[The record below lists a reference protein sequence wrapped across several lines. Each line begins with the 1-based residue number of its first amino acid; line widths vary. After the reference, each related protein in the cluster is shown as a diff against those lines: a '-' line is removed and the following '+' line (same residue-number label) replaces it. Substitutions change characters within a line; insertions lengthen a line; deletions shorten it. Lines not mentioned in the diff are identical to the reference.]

1 MKIKIKMKLKTI
13 TKVLFIVPLHIPF
26 EDYVNPPR
34 NARKTKKKDGK
45 YYNASVNTDLPLGPM
60 SMSAYLK
67 KHYPDIDVRLIDY
80 NIKLNLVDE
89 GFTHKNFY
97 DFVRE
102 DLENFIKETDF
113 QPNVIGISSL
123 FSPSFNNF
131 IDCGKM
137 AKDLFPKSLVIGGGN
152 IPTNS
157 YDYIYSELKHEFFDA
172 LCFGE
177 GEKPMLEL
185 IEAENPNKYLE
196 NSTSWITPKKLRMFK
211 GAVTPTHNFVDDLD
225 EIPFF
230 DYDLMDYGNEHGL
243 NPVMSTFGTMT
254 DHKGFHI
261 MTSRGCPFKCTF
273 CASHKVHGRDM
284 RYHSLERVEK
294 DFTRLKNKYGAS
306 IMIFQDDHLMG
317 DPERVYEV
325 LKIIK
330 KLELQAIFQNG
341 LTLYAMS
348 HEMLSAFADAGIKQL
363 VLPVESG
370 SEKVLKKLMKKPLKT
385 RISQQVSEDC
395 RELGIYTNAN
405 ILIGMPGETKEDI
418 NEARINLRSLNCNW
432 YHIVCASPIVG
443 SEMHDIALENGYI
456 SGDTLGADYRKA
468 VINTE
473 DFSSKYIQDT
483 AYLMNLELNFIYN
496 ADVKLG
502 DYDLALSGFVNVVR
516 ISPEHAIAYFFA
528 ALCSFKLGNKDKSK
542 EYLESYVNLLGDKF
556 WRKYIDLFNLP
567 ILDSKSI
574 KTISNE
580 TFAFSS
586 ETETELLH
594 ANLSKQAKESQRE
607 LKIVGYPT

>member
-1 MKIKIKMKLKTI
+1 MCMKSIKKI
-13 TKVLFIVPLHIPF
+13 LFIVPLHIPF
-26 EDYVNPPR
+26 EDYINPPR
-34 NARKTKKKDGK
+34 NARKAKKKDGK

-60 SMSAYLK
+60 SMSAYMK
-67 KHYPDIDVRLIDY
+67 KHHPDTDVRLIDY
-80 NIKLNLVDE
+80 NIKLNLVEE
-89 GFTHKNFY
+89 GFTYDNFY

-102 DLENFIKETDF
+102 DLEGFIKETGFEPDI
-113 QPNVIGISSL
+113 IGISSL

-137 AKDLFPKSLVIGGGN
+137 AKELFPSSLVLGGGN

-172 LCFGE
+172 LCYGE
-177 GEKPMLEL
+177 GERPMLEL
-185 IEAENPNKYLE
+185 IESENPSKYLQ
-196 NSTSWITPKKLRMFK
+196 NSTSWITPKKLKMFK
-211 GAVTPTHNFVDDLD
+211 GAVTPSHNFVDDLD
-225 EIPFF
+225 DIPFF
-230 DYDLMDYGNEHGL
+230 DYDLMTYGNDTHGL

-254 DHKGFHI
+254 DHKGYHI

-284 RYHSLERVEK
+284 RYHSLERVER
-294 DFTRLKNKYGAS
+294 DFTRLKEKYGAS

-317 DPERVYEV
+317 DPERVYAV

-330 KLELQAIFQNG
+330 KLKLQAIFQNG

-370 SEKVLKKLMKKPLKT
+370 SETVLKNLMKKPLKT
-385 RISQQVSEDC
+385 KISQQVSEDC

-405 ILIGMPGETKEDI
+405 ILIGMPGETKENI

-443 SEMHDIALENGYI
+443 SEMHDVAKDNGYI

-473 DFSSKYIQDT
+473 DFSAKYIQDT

-502 DYDLALSGFVNVVR
+502 DYDLALSGFANVVR
-516 ISPEHAIAYFFA
+516 ISPDHAIAYFFA
-528 ALCSFKLGNKDKSK
+528 ALCSFKLGFKDKSK
-542 EYLESYVNLLGDKF
+542 KYLESYINLLENKF

-567 ILDSKSI
+567 IIISTKNINSK
-574 KTISNE
+574 
-580 TFAFSS
+580 TFAFTLKS
-586 ETETELLH
+586 ETLQKNISM
-594 ANLSKQAKESQRE
+594 AAKIGNRSP
-607 LKIVGYPT
+607 KIVGYPI

>member
-1 MKIKIKMKLKTI
+1 MKSIKKI
-13 TKVLFIVPLHIPF
+13 LFIVPLHIPF
-26 EDYVNPPR
+26 EDYINPPR
-34 NARKTKKKDGK
+34 NARKAKKKDGK

-60 SMSAYLK
+60 SMSAYMK
-67 KHYPDIDVRLIDY
+67 KHHPDTDVRLIDY
-80 NIKLNLVDE
+80 NIKLNLVEE
-89 GFTHKNFY
+89 GFTYDNFY

-102 DLENFIKETDF
+102 DLEGFIKETGFEPDI
-113 QPNVIGISSL
+113 IGISSL

-137 AKDLFPKSLVIGGGN
+137 AKELFPSSLVLGGGN

-172 LCFGE
+172 LCYGE

-185 IEAENPNKYLE
+185 IESENPSKYLQ
-196 NSTSWITPKKLRMFK
+196 NSTSWITPKKLKMFK

-225 EIPFF
+225 DIPFF
-230 DYDLMDYGNEHGL
+230 DYDLMTYGKDTHGL

-254 DHKGFHI
+254 DHKGYHI

-284 RYHSLERVEK
+284 RYHSLERVER
-294 DFTRLKNKYGAS
+294 DFTRLKEKYGAS

-317 DPERVYEV
+317 DPERVYAV

-330 KLELQAIFQNG
+330 KLKLQAIFQNG

-370 SEKVLKKLMKKPLKT
+370 SETVLKNLMKKPLKT
-385 RISQQVSEDC
+385 KISQQVSEDC

-405 ILIGMPGETKEDI
+405 ILIGMPGETKENI
-418 NEARINLRSLNCNW
+418 NEARMNLRDLNCNW

-443 SEMHDIALENGYI
+443 SEMHDIAKDNGYI

-473 DFSSKYIQDT
+473 DFSAKYIQDM

-502 DYDLALSGFVNVVR
+502 DYDLALSGFVNVIR
-516 ISPEHAIAYFFA
+516 ISPDHAVAYFFA
-528 ALCSFKLGNKDKSK
+528 ALCSFKLGNKDQSK
-542 EYLESYVNLLGDKF
+542 DYLESYINLLGNKF

-567 ILDSKSI
+567 ILTSTKNVSSK
-574 KTISNE
+574 
-580 TFAFSS
+580 TFVFKSES
-586 ETETELLH
+586 ETLQ
-594 ANLSKQAKESQRE
+594 SDMSMKAKKGNRNPE
-607 LKIVGYPT
+607 IVGYPI

>member
-1 MKIKIKMKLKTI
+1 MSKIKKI
-13 TKVLFIVPLHIPF
+13 LFIVPLHIPF
-26 EDYVNPPR
+26 EDYINPPH
-34 NARKTKKKDGK
+34 NARKVKKDDGK
-45 YYNASVNTDLPLGPM
+45 FYNASVNTDLPLGPM
-60 SMSAYLK
+60 SMSAYMK
-67 KHYPDIDVRLIDY
+67 KHHPNIDVRLVDY
-80 NIKLNLVDE
+80 NIELNLVTK

-97 DFVRE
+97 DFVSE
-102 DLENFIKETDF
+102 NLKEFKEETGFKPDL
-113 QPNVIGISSL
+113 IGISSL
-123 FSPSFNNF
+123 FSPSFHNF

-137 AKDLFPKSLVIGGGN
+137 AKDIFPDSLVIGGGN

-157 YDYIYSELKHEFFDA
+157 YDYIYTELKHEFFDA
-172 LCFGE
+172 LCYGE
-177 GEKPMLEL
+177 GEVPMFEL
-185 IEAENPNKYLE
+185 IEAENTEKYLMKS
-196 NSTSWITPKKLRMFK
+196 NSWITPKKLRMFK
-211 GAVTPTHNFVDDLD
+211 GAVNPTHNFVNELDD
-225 EIPFF
+225 IPFF
-230 DYDLMDYGNEHGL
+230 DYDLMDYTTEKHGL

-294 DFTRLKNKYGAS
+294 DFTRLKEKYGAS

-317 DPERVYEV
+317 DPERVYDV

-330 KLELQAIFQNG
+330 KLKLQAIFQNG

-370 SEKVLKKLMKKPLKT
+370 SERVLKKLMKKPLKSE
-385 RISQQVSEDC
+385 ISEQVSRDC

-418 NEARINLRSLNCNW
+418 NEARINLRRMNCNW

-443 SEMHDIALENGYI
+443 SEMHDVARENNYI

-473 DFSSKYIQDT
+473 EFTSQYIQDT
-483 AYLMNLELNFIYN
+483 AYVMNLELNFIYN

-502 DYDLALSGFVNVVR
+502 DYDLALAGFVNVIR

-528 ALCSFKLGNKDKSK
+528 SLCNFKLGNIDKAKD
-542 EYLESYVNLLGDKF
+542 YLDSYINLLGNKF

-567 ILDSKSI
+567 ILDK
-574 KTISNE
+574 N
-580 TFAFSS
+580 SS
-586 ETETELLH
+586 DKITASTYKFNTNSDILH
-594 ANLSKQAKESQRE
+594 DSLPTKASRKLRKPE
-607 LKIVGYPT
+607 IVGYPT